1 MFSNLQVLSM
11 SKDDYRNA
19 SYITGSFELQDVPI
33 PDLIGTTEIL
43 SEDHR

>member
-1 MFSNLQVLSM
+1 M
-11 SKDDYRNA
+11 SKDDYRST
-19 SYITGSFELQDVPI
+19 SYVTGSFELQDVAI